1 MFANASPS
9 AAPAAAGAGGGG
21 GGAAIQ
27 PPPSPFAVSDRG
39 WAFSVK
45 ARWVVSFAERAISG
59 SNMVMTNDSTLL
71 GDKML
76 EMLAV
81 LRMNRAFMGFM
92 RSEYTEQVMKTQ
104 QFNMNVIAEGEWEGL
119 RNVKRA

>member
-1 MFANASPS
+1 M
-9 AAPAAAGAGGGG
+9 
-21 GGAAIQ
+21 
-27 PPPSPFAVSDRG
+27 
-39 WAFSVK
+39 K
-45 ARWVVSFAERAISG
+45 ARWVVSFAERAIFG
-59 SNMVMTNDSTLL
+59 SNMVMTNGNTLL

-92 RSEYTEQVMKTQ
+92 RGEYTEQIMKTQ